1 MILFVSKVMDFI
13 FTHLIA
19 MILGLLFEIVSLRQ
33 ASQNQTHAE
42 GKLLNIILIT
52 SVCEVPD
59 STIY

>member
-19 MILGLLFEIVSLRQ
+19 MILGLLFGIVSLRQ

-42 GKLLNIILIT
+42 DKLLNIILIT
-52 SVCEVPD
+52 SVCEVSD
-59 STIY
+59 CTIY

>member
-19 MILGLLFEIVSLRQ
+19 MILGLLLGIFSLRQ
-33 ASQNQTHAE
+33 ASQNQTQAE

-59 STIY
+59 CTIY